1 MQISFNNRNDRD
13 YEKMLNDLLKNTFLD
28 FQFWYDLN
36 LWDENYESYSFVEN
50 GKVISNICVYKT
62 QLLFEQKKYPA
73 LSLGAVTTKKEYRG
87 RGLSRMLME
96 HIIEKYDGVLMYL
109 STNDSVVNFYLKFG
123 FERVFEK
130 LPVGDFKI
138 DNKIKTNKLKYN
150 SPKVWDYVFKRINYS
165 TKLDCLNTASIN
177 IFHIYWGYLK
187 DCIYELP
194 ELDTMIVAKQKGTTL
209 KLYGVFSLK
218 DINFSELISVLPFCD
233 VKRIEFGFMPDWPD
247 VNFIMEEYETDPLF
261 VRGLT
266 RNLGDFKFPELSVT

>member
-1 MQISFNNRNDRD
+1 
-13 YEKMLNDLLKNTFLD
+13 MLNDLLKNTFLD

-36 LWDENYESYSFVEN
+36 LWDENYESYSIVEN
-50 GKVISNICVYKT
+50 GEVISNICVYKT
-62 QLLFEQKKYPA
+62 QLLFEQRKYPA

-109 STNDSVVNFYLKFG
+109 SANDSVVNFYPKFG

-138 DNKIKTNKLKYN
+138 DNKIKTNKLQYN

-165 TKLDCLNTASIN
+165 AKLDCLNTASIN

-218 DINFSELISVLPFCD
+218 DINFSELISFLPFCD